1 MGEVLSHIWGITLC
15 RHTGVRKE
23 EGTAPRTYDESTYR
37 PSVYSTYARHLGHA
51 RRGIHLTTGHRREL
65 LMHVGYTA
73 AA

>member
-1 MGEVLSHIWGITLC
+1 M
-15 RHTGVRKE
+15 RKE
-23 EGTAPRTYDESTYR
+23 DGAALQTHDVSTYR
-37 PSVYSTYARHLGHA
+37 PSIYSTYARHLGHA